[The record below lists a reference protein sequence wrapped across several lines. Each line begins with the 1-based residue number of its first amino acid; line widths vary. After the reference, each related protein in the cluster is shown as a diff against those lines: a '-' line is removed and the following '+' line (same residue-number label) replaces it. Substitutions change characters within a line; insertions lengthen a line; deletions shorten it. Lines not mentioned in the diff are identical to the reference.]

1 MQKEIVNH
9 TLKPFV
15 GREASILILGT
26 MPSPKSREV
35 GFYYGHPQNRFWKVL
50 SGVFEEATPI
60 SITDKKQFLSDHHI
74 ALWDVL
80 ASCMI
85 RGASDN
91 SISHPVYNDI
101 EAFVKIHE
109 INAVITTGKK
119 AGQLFVKKWPEFS
132 VPHYNLPS
140 TSPAN
145 AAMSLEMLILEYQ
158 KVLNYVFHY

>member
-9 TLKPFV
+9 KLKPFV
-15 GREASILILGT
+15 GKEAALLILGT

-50 SGVFEEATPI
+50 SGVFGEVTPS
-60 SITDKKQFLSDHHI
+60 SIDEKKQFLSHHHI

-85 RGASDN
+85 KGASDS
-91 SISHPVYNDI
+91 SISAPVYNDI
-101 EAFVKIHE
+101 ETFVKTHAIQ
-109 INAVITTGKK
+109 AVVTTGKK
-119 AGQLFVKKWPEFS
+119 AGQLFIKKWPEFP

-145 AAMSLEMLILEYQ
+145 AAMSLEKLMTEYQ
-158 KVLNYVFHY
+158 KVLKTCLSL